1 MQRTDV
7 QFVSFL
13 TSSANP
19 TLASQ
24 SSHLR
29 LPFILDRLDDEAQR
43 GTDFVDIFI
52 HNLLHNSSFPSI
64 VKAPSPVSCFQSPK
78 ATSAPLQHQNAHLLV
93 LETGLPQYR
102 QHFRQSL
109 NLGLIGAQ
117 EKTQEPAKLAQDI
130 DHVPPGG
137 IKKSP

>member
-1 MQRTDV
+1 MQRTDI

-64 VKAPSPVSCFQSPK
+64 VKAPSPVSCFSHRRLRQ
-78 ATSAPLQHQNAHLLV
+78 
-93 LETGLPQYR
+93 LPYSIKMR
-102 QHFRQSL
+102 ISL
-109 NLGLIGAQ
+109 SLRRAFLS
-117 EKTQEPAKLAQDI
+117 I
-130 DHVPPGG
+130 DSIFGNP
-137 IKKSP
+137 

>member
-1 MQRTDV
+1 MQRTDI

-78 ATSAPLQHQNAHLLV
+78 TTSAPLQHQNAHLLV

-117 EKTQEPAKLAQDI
+117 EKT
-130 DHVPPGG
+130 
-137 IKKSP
+137 